1 MIALRA
7 EIKERIEKIKK
18 GEIPEG
24 YKKTTVGIIPIV
36 WNVKS
41 LGDIIIK
48 SEYGSSEPTN
58 DSSGIP
64 VLRMGNL
71 LNGKISTKNLV
82 YMQLTDDD
90 LNRYRLE
97 NGDLLINRTNSYDLV
112 GKVALF
118 ELEGDY
124 ICASYLVRFIIN
136 KEYADSKLVS
146 YYMNLDNSQKYI
158 KSLATKAIQQANINP
173 TVLKKHFKLPL
184 SSDISEQQ
192 RISAILSTWDKA
204 IEIKEKLIEKK
215 KEQKRGLMQALLIGT
230 VRLPGF
236 EGEWNEVKLGN
247 VSKMN
252 SGGTPN
258 SSTAEY
264 FNGNIPWVS
273 IADMTKNGKYII
285 NTDRCISELG
295 LENSSAKVFPQ
306 GTVLYAMYASIG
318 ECSIAKIELC
328 SSQAILGIRPKS
340 NLNNEFLY
348 YYLISIKEKLKLQGQ
363 QGTQSNLNADM
374 VKKLSIFIPSLEE
387 QLAIVEIFLKID
399 QSIDL
404 LEQELSAI
412 KLQKKGLMQLL
423 LTGIVRVP
431 N

>member
-1 MIALRA
+1 MRA

>member
-1 MIALRA
+1 LRA